1 MQEVDNAVNMTARM
15 TQTRYDFRGSKTAIE
30 LDRKESRI
38 HAVTEDTMKMKAIEA
53 ELTSNLVKRKVDPKT
68 LDYRNVEPAA
78 GDMIKLDIYIREGI
92 DTDTAKKIVKLI
104 KDLKL
109 KVQAQIQPDQVRVSG
124 KKLDDLQA
132 VIAMLKQQDLGLP
145 LQFINMRK

>member
-15 TQTRYDFRGSKTAIE
+15 TQTRYDFRGSKTVIE
-30 LDRKESRI
+30 LDRKEGRI

-68 LDYRNVEPAA
+68 LDYRNVEAAA
-78 GDMIKLDIYIREGI
+78 GDMIKRDIYIREGI

-132 VIAMLKQQDLGLP
+132 VIAMLKQQDLGIP